1 MNFRGNYPYQLDDRG
16 RLPIPPRY
24 RLPFEPGAVLVPGT
38 EPCIE
43 VYTQEGWDK
52 EAEVL
57 AQVPMESE
65 EARQA
70 VRAFFS
76 TSIDAQVDGQ
86 GRIVL
91 PASLREFGGLKRE
104 VVVIGAKNRLEIWDR
119 EAWDSQQPELQ
130 AVRRAVLSDIG
141 KRKAQTAQAG

>member
-1 MNFRGNYPYQLDDRG
+1 MNFRGNQAYQIDERG

-24 RLPFEPGAVLVPGT
+24 RSLFEPGAVLVPGT
-38 EPCIE
+38 ELCIE
-43 VYTQEGWDK
+43 VYTQQGWDM

-57 AQVPMESE
+57 EQVPMESE

-70 VRAFFS
+70 VRAFFATS
-76 TSIDAQVDGQ
+76 TDAPVDNQ

-91 PASLREFGGLKRE
+91 PAPLRDYAGLKRE

-119 EAWDSQQPELQ
+119 DAWEQQQPQLQ
-130 AVRRAVLSDIG
+130 AVRRSVLDGIG
-141 KRKAQTAQAG
+141 QRKTQAAQVG